1 MTALSCL
8 GTEPHSLPQERKGV
22 ELTIRGTVQGV
33 GFRPFVY
40 RLARR
45 FKIGGTIANTGQGVV
60 IQAEGLA
67 ADLDSFLQAL
77 TKEAPPLTRISSI
90 SQKRLPAATD
100 RHRR

>member
-8 GTEPHSLPQERKGV
+8 GTESSFLPQERKGV
-22 ELTIRGTVQGV
+22 ELTVQGTVQGV

-45 FKIGGTIANTGQGVV
+45 FKIGGTIANTDQGVV

-77 TKEAPPLTRISSI
+77 TEDAPPLARISSI
-90 SQKRLPAATD
+90 SQTRLPSATN
-100 RHRR
+100 RQ